1 MSDQPAT
8 DAELLAERKRA
19 LLRRRLAERGL
30 TRSAPGGAGGVPEA
44 ADEAP
49 VPSAAQRRMW
59 ALQNLSPHTAAYN
72 LTLAFDITGPLDAGA
87 LAAALTDVA
96 DRHDVLRTTHREEP
110 DGTLV
115 QHVVTGRDVPVPV
128 TDLTGLAPA
137 RRADEAVR
145 GARELGR
152 RPFDLAAELPLRAA
166 LFRTGEDEHLF
177 VLVAHHIAVDEGSW
191 EVLLRDLAACY
202 RRRTGGGGPAPAPA
216 AQYAAFARREREGLT
231 PERIRPRLDHWRR
244 HLDPWPD
251 PVALPTDHP
260 RTATATDDDGAVAV
274 HALPDELAVRLR
286 EFARG
291 RGVTPFMVLLAA
303 VTVLLHRHT
312 GGRDLAVGT
321 PAMNRDRAEY
331 ESVVG
336 NFDNTLLLRTRLDGD
351 PAFTTL
357 VEQVRAVCTAAYEH
371 QDLPFERVLQ
381 ELRPRRT
388 SSRVTPFDV
397 MFLLRTEAFDTFALP
412 GLTVRPRP
420 VSNGTSQF
428 ELTLAAVATGDRLA
442 LEATYRTGLFR
453 PETIDGLLRRFANL
467 LDGLLA
473 EPDAPVRRAPLLDA
487 AERRRV
493 LEEWNATGHAFP
505 DASLGELFERQ
516 AARTPDATALVADGE
531 EITYAA
537 LDARA
542 DRLARLLA
550 ARGAGPE
557 TLVALALHRT
567 ADMVVAVL
575 AVLKSGAA
583 YLPLDPD
590 YPAER
595 IAAVRRDARP
605 ALLVT
610 TSDVDLPGDGPG
622 TPVVLDDPAVRAEL
636 AALPD
641 RDPAEPRPRVDTLS
655 PAYVIYTSGSTG
667 APKGVVGVHRGLV
680 NRLAWFHDRHPWR
693 PGTRVCAK
701 TSLSFLDGTGEL
713 LGPLLH
719 GGTVVLADRVAA
731 RSLPQL
737 AALVH
742 EHRAT
747 RLTVVPSLLAAV
759 TALPPAERALFAG
772 VDIWISSGEALTG
785 ETARAFAEAFP
796 DARLINLYGSSEVS
810 ADSLYADV
818 TDADPVVGRPLWNTS
833 AYVLDAGLQPV
844 PPGGTGELYLAG
856 AGLARGY
863 LRRPGLT
870 AGRFVADP
878 YGPPGAR
885 MYRTGDL
892 VRARADGRLEY
903 LGRADHQV
911 KIRGFRIEPGEI
923 EAALTGRPDVA
934 RALVTVHEHPTAGRQ
949 LVAYAVAAPGSA
961 VDPDALR
968 EHLRGLLPDYMVPA
982 AVVPLDT
989 LPLTPNGKVDR
1000 RALPAP
1006 DFAARVGGDRPA
1018 TPAEERL
1025 AGLFAQVLGL
1035 PDVGVRDSFFAL
1047 GGDSIVAI
1055 QLAGRATAAGLPVS
1069 PWDVFRHQT
1078 VEALAAAATP
1088 EDDDRPAAPLTP
1100 LARRLAAEGT
1110 PPRTLLLRAPA
1121 GLTADRL
1128 TAALRAVLDR
1138 HPAARSTLTPDGL
1151 RPATAPHPAAVP
1163 TRITGDRPDLTAE
1176 AAAARDRLAPERG
1189 VLLDALWWDR
1199 GPHRQGRLL
1208 LTAHPL
1214 AADEESLRLL
1224 ATDLAAVAAGAEL
1237 DPEPAPFAAWARAQD
1252 DERPPA
1258 TPVPST
1264 HAREGGELPQ
1274 TTAPDP
1280 TTTPSATTVTTA
1292 TVKPTPP
1299 APARTRA
1306 AQGEESSVAVSASAS
1321 APAGQGEA
1329 PAAVAT
1335 TTTELAPPA
1344 LTRGLARVAARFHAR
1359 LDDVL
1364 LTGLALASPG
1374 LAVGVVRADRGPF
1387 TATVGPFGRE
1397 VAVRLPAGPHR
1408 PDGHGVLLKRVK
1420 ELLRTAPGGAEA
1432 PDAYWT
1438 SVHRPAAGAD
1448 DWAPAPAD
1456 EWPIAPPVPAREPLH
1471 LHVDGTAPDGA
1482 LTLTVHRAAGAAPDT
1497 AAWREALEDLAG
1509 RLDRPEAGG
1518 HTPSDFPL
1526 VALDEA
1532 AITALEARWGTG

>member
-1 MSDQPAT
+1 MSDRPAT
-8 DAELLAERKRA
+8 DAEPLAERKRA

-30 TRSAPGGAGGVPEA
+30 ARSAPAAASEAELPEA
-44 ADEAP
+44 ELL

-72 LTLAFDITGPLDAGA
+72 LTLAFDLAGPLGTEA

-96 DRHDVLRTTHREEP
+96 DRHRVLRTTHREAP

-128 TDLTGLAPA
+128 TDLTGLAPGL
-137 RRADEAVR
+137 RDGEAVR
-145 GARELGR
+145 GARTLGR

-166 LFRTGEDEHLF
+166 LFRTGAETHLF

-191 EVLLRDLAACY
+191 EVLLRDLAASY
-202 RRRTGGGGPAPAPA
+202 RRRTGGGGPGPAPVP
-216 AQYAAFARREREGLT
+216 QYAAFARRERERLT
-231 PERIRPRLDHWRR
+231 PERTRARLDHWRR

-260 RTATATDDDGAVAV
+260 RTPVADDEGATAVR
-274 HALPDELAVRLR
+274 ALPDELAVRLR
-286 EFARG
+286 GFARG
-291 RGVTPFMVLLAA
+291 SGATPFMVLLAA

-312 GGRDLAVGT
+312 GARDIAVGT

-331 ESVVG
+331 ASVVG

-351 PAFTTL
+351 PTFAELT
-357 VEQVRAVCTAAYEH
+357 ERVRSLCTAAYEH
-371 QDLPFERVLQ
+371 QDLPFEHVLQ
-381 ELRPRRT
+381 ELRPPRT
-388 SSRVTPFDV
+388 AGRITPFDV
-397 MFLLRTEAFDTFALP
+397 MFLLRTEAFDTFTLP
-412 GLTVRPRP
+412 GLAVRPRP

-453 PETIDGLLRRFANL
+453 AETVDGLLRRFETL

-473 EPDAPVRRAPLLDA
+473 DPGLPVRRAPLLDA

-493 LEEWNATGHAFP
+493 LEEGNATAHPFP
-505 DASLGELFERQ
+505 DAALGELFERQ
-516 AARTPDATALVADGE
+516 AARTPDATALIAGAE
-531 EITYAA
+531 ELTYAA

-542 DRLARLLA
+542 DRLARLLT

-567 ADMVVAVL
+567 ADLVAAVL

-610 TSDVDLPGDGPG
+610 TSDVALPGDGPG
-622 TPVVLDDPAVRAEL
+622 TPLVLDDPAVRAEL

-641 RDPAEPRPRVDTLS
+641 RDPAGPRPRVDPLGA
-655 PAYVIYTSGSTG
+655 AYVIYTSGSTG
-667 APKGVVGVHRGLV
+667 APKGVVGVHRGLA

-701 TSLSFLDGTGEL
+701 TSLSFVDGTGEL

-719 GGTVVLADRVAA
+719 GGTVVLADRIAA
-731 RSLPQL
+731 RSLPEL

-759 TALPPAERALFAG
+759 TALPPAERDLFAG
-772 VDIWISSGEALTG
+772 VDTWVSSGEALRP
-785 ETARAFAEAFP
+785 ETARAFAAAFP
-796 DARLINLYGSSEVS
+796 DARLLNLYGSSEVS

-818 TDADPVVGRPLWNTS
+818 TDADPVVGRPLWNTA
-833 AYVLDAGLQPV
+833 AYVLDADLQPV
-844 PPGGTGELYLAG
+844 PPGSAGELYLAG

-863 LRRPGLT
+863 LRRPGPT
-870 AGRFVADP
+870 AARFVADP
-878 YGPPGAR
+878 YGPPGTR

-903 LGRADHQV
+903 LGRTDHQV
-911 KIRGFRIEPGEI
+911 KIRGFRVEPAEI
-923 EAALTGRPDVA
+923 EAALTAGRPDVA
-934 RALVTVHEHPTAGRQ
+934 EAVATVHEHPVAGRQ
-949 LVAYAVAAPGSA
+949 LVAYVIPAPGASA
-961 VDPDALR
+961 DPDALR
-968 EHLRGLLPDYMVPA
+968 EHLRGLLPDHLVPA
-982 AVVPLDT
+982 AVVPLDA

-1006 DFAARVGGDRPA
+1006 DFAARTGGDRPA

-1047 GGDSIVAI
+1047 GGDSIVAV
-1055 QLAGRATAAGLPVS
+1055 QLAGRATAAGLPIS

-1078 VEALAAAATP
+1078 VEALAAAAARP
-1088 EDDDRPAAPLTP
+1088 GNDDRPTIPLPP
-1100 LARRLAAEGT
+1100 LAHRRAADGT
-1110 PPRTLLLRAPA
+1110 PPHTLLLRTPA
-1121 GLTADRL
+1121 ALTAERL
-1128 TAALRAVLDR
+1128 TAALTAVVDR
-1138 HPAARSTLTPDGL
+1138 HPTLRSTLTPDGL
-1151 RPATAPHPAAVP
+1151 RPAAPGTSHSAGAGSGLPSDGPGPAAPGPAAPGTPHPAAVP
-1163 TRITGDRPDLTAE
+1163 TRITGERPDLTAE
-1176 AAAARDRLAPERG
+1176 AAAAQDRLAPERG

-1199 GPHRQGRLL
+1199 GPRDQGRLL
-1208 LTAHPL
+1208 LTVHPA
-1214 AADEESLRLL
+1214 AADEESVRLL
-1224 ATDLAAVAAGAEL
+1224 AADLATAAGGGEL
-1237 DPEPAPFAAWARAQD
+1237 DPEPAPFAAWALAQTSAGAASAGAAGTGT
-1252 DERPPA
+1252 PA
-1258 TPVPST
+1258 T
-1264 HAREGGELPQ
+1264 
-1274 TTAPDP
+1274 
-1280 TTTPSATTVTTA
+1280 
-1292 TVKPTPP
+1292 
-1299 APARTRA
+1299 
-1306 AQGEESSVAVSASAS
+1306 
-1321 APAGQGEA
+1321 
-1329 PAAVAT
+1329 VAT
-1335 TTTELAPPA
+1335 TAELAPPELA
-1344 LTRGLARVAARFHAR
+1344 AALARVAARFHAS

-1374 LAVGVVRADRGPF
+1374 LAVGVVRAERGPF
-1387 TATVGPFGRE
+1387 TATVGPFGRD
-1397 VAVRLPAGPHR
+1397 VAVRLPPGPHR
-1408 PDGHGVLLKRVK
+1408 PGGDDVLLKRVK
-1420 ELLRTAPGGAEA
+1420 ELLRTGPGAADA
-1432 PDAYWT
+1432 PDAHWT
-1438 SVHRPAAGAD
+1438 SVHRPPAGTG

-1456 EWPIAPPVPAREPLH
+1456 EWPAPPPVPPHGPLH
-1471 LHVDGTAPDGA
+1471 LHVEGTAPDGG
-1482 LTLTVHRAAGAAPDT
+1482 LTLTVHRTAEAPDVPDV
-1497 AAWREALEDLAG
+1497 AAWREALEHLAA
-1509 RLDRPEAGG
+1509 RLDRPDAGG

-1526 VALDEA
+1526 VTLDEA
-1532 AITALEARWGTG
+1532 AIAALEARWGAG